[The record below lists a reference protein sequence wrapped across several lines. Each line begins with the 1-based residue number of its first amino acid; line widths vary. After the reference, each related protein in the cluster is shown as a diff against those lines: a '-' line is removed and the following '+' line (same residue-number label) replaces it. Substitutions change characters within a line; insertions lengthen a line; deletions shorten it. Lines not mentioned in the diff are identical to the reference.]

1 MRAALEGIRV
11 LELGQWIAAP
21 SCSAILSDLG
31 ADVIKSE
38 KLSGD
43 DQRGTPPH
51 RGALGAT
58 FATVNRNKRSIA
70 LDFRRAEDCEALV
83 ALASQADVVIEN
95 YRPGTLAP
103 YGLDYTT
110 LSRLNPT
117 LIYCS
122 ISGFGQTGPL
132 ARTGAFDIVAQAM
145 SGLMALNGPTETKAW
160 RLPMPIA
167 DVAAGL
173 YAAIGILA
181 ALQGRA
187 VTGVGQQVDVTLLES
202 ALSFGFME
210 ASSCLMT
217 GEEPHK
223 LGAFAR
229 NAAPYQVFAAQDRT
243 FVVAAAGQELWT
255 SLCRCIGR
263 TELLEDER
271 FSTPALRLQHNG
283 ALEHELAHTLAT
295 RKADDWLAL
304 LAAASIPSAP
314 ILSIAEV
321 LEHEQLAAQQAV
333 VPVRDTE
340 VSGAQ
345 RILANPV
352 HLSGTPLRMPSR
364 APLLDEHRD
373 AVLQAVRERRWPTL
387 PG

>member
-1 MRAALEGIRV
+1 MRAALEGLRV

-38 KLSGD
+38 KPSGD

-58 FATVNRNKRSIA
+58 FATVNRNKRSVA

-103 YGLDYTT
+103 YGLDYAA
-110 LSRLNPT
+110 LSPRNPK
-117 LIYCS
+117 LVYCS
-122 ISGFGQTGPL
+122 ISGFGQSGPL
-132 ARTGAFDIVAQAM
+132 ARAGAFDIVAQAM
-145 SGLMALNGPTETKAW
+145 SGLMALNGPTDTRAY
-160 RLPMPIA
+160 RLPMPIS

-181 ALQGRA
+181 ALQSRSA
-187 VTGVGQQVDVTLLES
+187 TGVGQQVDVTLLES

-217 GEEPHK
+217 GEEPPK

-229 NAAPYQVFAAQDRT
+229 NAAPYQVFAAQDRS
-243 FVVAAAGQELWT
+243 FVVAAAGQELWGA
-255 SLCRCIGR
+255 LCRCIGR
-263 TELLEDER
+263 TDLMADAR
-271 FSTPALRLQHNG
+271 FGTPALRLQHNDV
-283 ALEHELAHTLAT
+283 LERELAATLAT
-295 RKADDWLAL
+295 RKADEWLAL

-321 LEHEQLAAQQAV
+321 LEHEQVAAQQAV
-333 VPVRDTE
+333 VPVQGTE
-340 VSGAQ
+340 TAGAQ

-352 HLSGTPLRMPSR
+352 RLAGTPLRAPSR

-373 AVLQAVRERRWPTL
+373 AVLQAAREQRWPTL